1 MNCCIVSCASLAS
14 SSPSKDPNGSDS
26 SYSRGCALL
35 DTAAAAADDDAGEM
49 FEEESDDERST
60 GRRRVQRMVRSL
72 LRAGAGSG

>member
-26 SYSRGCALL
+26 SYSRGSALL
-35 DTAAAAADDDAGEM
+35 DTAAAAVDAAAGEM
-49 FEEESDDERST
+49 SEEESDDERST
-60 GRRRVQRMVRSL
+60 GSRRVQRMVRSL

>member
-1 MNCCIVSCASLAS
+1 MNCCIVSCTSPAS

-26 SYSRGCALL
+26 SYSRGSALL
-35 DTAAAAADDDAGEM
+35 DTAAAADDAGEM

-72 LRAGAGSG
+72 LRAGAGAA

>member
-14 SSPSKDPNGSDS
+14 SSPSKDPNGSES

-35 DTAAAAADDDAGEM
+35 GTAAAAVDDAGEM
-49 FEEESDDERST
+49 SEEESDDERST

>member
-26 SYSRGCALL
+26 SYSRGSALL
-35 DTAAAAADDDAGEM
+35 DTAAAAVDAAAGEM

-72 LRAGAGSG
+72 LRTRAGSG

>member
-1 MNCCIVSCASLAS
+1 MNCCIVSCASPAS

-26 SYSRGCALL
+26 SYSRGSALL

-60 GRRRVQRMVRSL
+60 GSRRVQRMVRSL
-72 LRAGAGSG
+72 LRAGAGAA

>member
-35 DTAAAAADDDAGEM
+35 DTAAAAADAAAGEM
-49 FEEESDDERST
+49 SEEESDDERST

>member
-26 SYSRGCALL
+26 SYSRGSALL
-35 DTAAAAADDDAGEM
+35 DTAAADDDAGEM

-72 LRAGAGSG
+72 LRAGAGAA

>member
-35 DTAAAAADDDAGEM
+35 DTAAAAADVAAGEM
-49 FEEESDDERST
+49 SEEESDDERST

-72 LRAGAGSG
+72 LRTGAGSG

>member
-35 DTAAAAADDDAGEM
+35 DTAAAAADAAAGEM
-49 FEEESDDERST
+49 SEEESDDERST

-72 LRAGAGSG
+72 LRTGAGSG

>member
-35 DTAAAAADDDAGEM
+35 DTAAAAVDAAAGEM
-49 FEEESDDERST
+49 SEEESDDERST

>member
-14 SSPSKDPNGSDS
+14 SSPSKDPNGSES

-35 DTAAAAADDDAGEM
+35 DTAAAVDAAAGEM
-49 FEEESDDERST
+49 SEEESDDERST

-72 LRAGAGSG
+72 LRTGAGSG

>member
-14 SSPSKDPNGSDS
+14 SSPSKDPNGSES

-35 DTAAAAADDDAGEM
+35 DTAAAAVDDAGEM
-49 FEEESDDERST
+49 SEEESDDERST
-60 GRRRVQRMVRSL
+60 GRRRVQCMVRLL